1 MARARLAAIG
11 PSRSRSASRRL
22 TIIGAV
28 AYPRV
33 ATSTSTAPSSS
44 PGRPA
49 MSTPSSATTPPNPT
63 TSPASRGPVGV
74 SSGERRTDSRAT
86 ISGMEAIRIAAS
98 DEEMRCS
105 PRAMSRNGTATSQA
119 V

>member
-1 MARARLAAIG
+1 V
-11 PSRSRSASRRL
+11 

-33 ATSTSTAPSSS
+33 ATSTSTAPRSS

-49 MSTPSSATTPPNPT
+49 TSTPSSATTPMNPT
-63 TSPASRGPVGV
+63 TRPASRSPVGL
-74 SSGERRTDSRAT
+74 SSGEKRTDSSAT

-105 PRAMSRNGTATSQA
+105 PRAISRNGTATSQA

>member
-11 PSRSRSASRRL
+11 PSGSRSASRRL

-49 MSTPSSATTPPNPT
+49 RSTPSSATTPPNPT
-63 TSPASRGPVGV
+63 TRPASRSPVGV
-74 SSGERRTDSRAT
+74 SSGERRTDSSAT